1 MVATALILLPP
12 LLACLC
18 WNLCLHLSAGAA
30 ALFHLTQLEKLCR
43 TVAGAV
49 RVLIAVL
56 AVFALLMILSTSV
69 VVFAGKGAGI

>member
-1 MVATALILLPP
+1 MATALILLPP
-12 LLACLC
+12 LMACLC
-18 WNLCLHLSAGAA
+18 WNFCLHLAAGAA
-30 ALFHLTQLEKLCR
+30 ALFRLTQLEKLCR

-69 VVFAGKGAGI
+69 IVFAGKGGGV